1 MSYMEHVCAA
11 YMRCLYVV
19 YMLHIRDISGVSFTQ
34 HPGDHTLYDLKKYSS
49 VTPIKFIGLA
59 SAGFKT

>member
-1 MSYMEHVCAA
+1 MCHIYATYMV
-11 YMRCLYVV
+11 
-19 YMLHIRDISGVSFTQ
+19 HIRWSGVSVTQ

>member
-1 MSYMEHVCAA
+1 MTYP
-11 YMRCLYVV
+11 
-19 YMLHIRDISGVSFTQ
+19 DISGVSFTQ

-49 VTPIKFIGLA
+49 VTPIKYIGLA